1 MHWIEHTSFQLVQCI
16 ANELQHNIIKTI
28 KEHIFS
34 KWLQIELFNKK
45 LISKT
50 QIHRVVGYDYSYMR
64 VWKNMP
70 CVTQSLSLGDNWVS
84 PEQNSFQHNYTMN
97 NGEMVIRTKDIAN
110 CPAVSTRRNDVED
123 AYYTGLH
130 LYLYMHALTLVN
142 KTKQNT
148 TQKQT
153 TTKKARNVHLQMN
166 WKRSHQISA
175 IAKLPI

>member
-34 KWLQIELFNKK
+34 KCLQIELFNKK

-70 CVTQSLSLGDNWVS
+70 CVTQSLSLGHNWVS

-97 NGEMVIRTKDIAN
+97 KGEMVIRTKDIAN
-110 CPAVSTRRNDVED
+110 CPAVSTRRNDVGD
-123 AYYTGLH
+123 AYYAGLH
-130 LYLYMHALTLVN
+130 LYLYMHALTLIN

-148 TQKQT
+148 TQQKNKQQQ
-153 TTKKARNVHLQMN
+153 KKQETYTYKWIENVVIRSLQ
-166 WKRSHQISA
+166 
-175 IAKLPI
+175 